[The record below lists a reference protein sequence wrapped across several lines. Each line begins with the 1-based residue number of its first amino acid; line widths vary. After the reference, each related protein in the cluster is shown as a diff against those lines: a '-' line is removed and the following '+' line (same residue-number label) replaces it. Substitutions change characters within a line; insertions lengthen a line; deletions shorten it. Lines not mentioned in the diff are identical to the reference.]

1 MIEDIYKPVGSLSLA
16 EITDVPL
23 IRLGIQ
29 APPGKGK
36 TYSALTFP
44 NPVVLNF
51 NKGLGAHTGRGDVI
65 DVPFWDGKF
74 CDKIHPRSG
83 TANPANKKDALID
96 WLLKE
101 GMKLHSNQT
110 LVVDGNTEV
119 EAAFHVEYQILGP
132 PITKG
137 GGFDKYDEWKKKGY
151 WYSLLIETLKAIPCS
166 MVYITHEVVERAEDG
181 ELTGR
186 ARPLLTGQ
194 AGDKIVGD
202 MTDWFRQWAVA
213 KPKTPERVAK
223 FKSVF
228 ANDNEEILKWMLES
242 TPKEHETIY
251 LWQTQ
256 SDERFELKTSS
267 LFNAPKYIVANYSSF
282 NKYKRKIT

>member
-83 TANPANKKDALID
+83 TANPANKKDA
-96 WLLKE
+96 
-101 GMKLHSNQT
+101 
-110 LVVDGNTEV
+110 
-119 EAAFHVEYQILGP
+119 
-132 PITKG
+132 
-137 GGFDKYDEWKKKGY
+137 
-151 WYSLLIETLKAIPCS
+151 
-166 MVYITHEVVERAEDG
+166 
-181 ELTGR
+181 
-186 ARPLLTGQ
+186 
-194 AGDKIVGD
+194 
-202 MTDWFRQWAVA
+202 
-213 KPKTPERVAK
+213 
-223 FKSVF
+223 
-228 ANDNEEILKWMLES
+228 
-242 TPKEHETIY
+242 
-251 LWQTQ
+251 
-256 SDERFELKTSS
+256 FEK
-267 LFNAPKYIVANYSSF
+267 
-282 NKYKRKIT
+282 